1 MASFLLPHTLL
12 GDGPHKV
19 IAVHGWFADRSAY
32 DPVLADL
39 DGGAFQY
46 ALVDLRGYGEARSAV
61 GSYTTGEAADDVLE
75 LADRLGWERFS
86 LVGHSMGGSVAQRVL
101 AAAGHRV
108 RRLVGVSPVPASGL
122 RMPPEQWELFASA
135 AHTPQ
140 SRRAIMDFTTG
151 GVRPGAWLD
160 RMVDRSL
167 AVSDAKAFR
176 AWLDSWAGD
185 DFHAEVAGSP
195 VPALAV
201 TGALDPALSADLMR
215 DTWLRAY
222 PQGEVTELPGA
233 GHYAMDEVPLEL
245 IRTVE
250 DFLRADADAD
260 TGAGAEGGTDV
271 DASAGGSTDAGASG
285 GTGADTGADGGAG
298 AGGGTGADTDAGGG
312 MDAGAG
318 AGGGTDA
325 GAGGST
331 DAGADGSTDAS
342 AGGGTYADAGT
353 LGGAD
358 PGAGKSTD
366 AGADGGTV
374 ADPRPERGASGV

>member
-86 LVGHSMGGSVAQRVL
+86 LIGHSMGGSVAQRVL

-201 TGALDPALSADLMR
+201 TGALDPALSAALMR

-250 DFLRADADAD
+250 DFLRADAD
-260 TGAGAEGGTDV
+260 TGAGADGGTDV
-271 DASAGGSTDAGASG
+271 DASAGGGTDAGG
-285 GTGADTGADGGAG
+285 
-298 AGGGTGADTDAGGG
+298 GGG

-318 AGGGTDA
+318 AGGSAEAGAGGGTEADTNAGGGTDAGADGNTDASAGRGTDADAGTVGGTDA
-325 GAGGST
+325 GAGRST
-331 DAGADGSTDAS
+331 DAGT
-342 AGGGTYADAGT
+342 GGGTG
-353 LGGAD
+353 
-358 PGAGKSTD
+358 
-366 AGADGGTV
+366 
-374 ADPRPERGASGV
+374 ADPRPERGASGT